1 MKEIN
6 QETIKKALDGK
17 GKLSKVL
24 SELQKFAEDKND
36 DDLADW
42 CFKEL
47 HGYDNND
54 KPTHRITDTILDNRR
69 TINSKMLFGNNTAVG
84 DPKFYLESVT
94 QIEESFDNKTHAK
107 VRETVQVSKVLS
119 ALVGEFYVEHKKLPK
134 LLAQI
139 RQEAKKR
146 FLQSTRVKTVSY
158 PMPNFPSLVSNAEF
172 ARILSGRWN
181 EANLAHENGAYLA
194 TIILL
199 GSLLEGYLIC
209 KVKENQT
216 ISRSSSKCPKF
227 VKGKRAGKIKPISQW
242 SFEDLINVG
251 HACGFLKNGLS
262 KFAQE
267 IRNFRN
273 FVHPNKQ
280 FKEKTEFDSELCEIV
295 WKVVSA
301 ALI

>member
-69 TINSKMLFGNNTAVG
+69 TINSKMLFGNNIEVG

-146 FLQSTRVKTVSY
+146 FLQSIRVKANPY
-158 PMPNFPSLVSNAEF
+158 PMPDFPSLVSDGDLAK
-172 ARILSGRWN
+172 ILSNRWN
-181 EANLAHENGAYLA
+181 EANLAFEAGAYLA

-199 GSLLEGYLIC
+199 GSILEGVLLD
-209 KVKENQT
+209 KVEQNPAQANT
-216 ISRSSSKCPKF
+216 SSKSPKDKKSGKPLPF
-227 VKGKRAGKIKPISQW
+227 VDWNLVS
-242 SFEDLINVG
+242 LIDVADDCNW
-251 HACGFLKNGLS
+251 LKKEAKDFS
-262 KFAQE
+262 HVV
-267 IRNFRN
+267 RDYRN

-280 FKEKTEFDSELCEIV
+280 RKEGITFEEPIC
-295 WKVVSA
+295 KVVWEVVTA
-301 ALI
+301 ALS